1 MTSLWFVKRSGSP
14 QSRRFSSTC
23 SLTCASP
30 SCRRGSRRA
39 TSQYRG
45 DARSPEAPTPQWG
58 SRNQEMSVCQYGQSV
73 IVPHVSIVSSQPR
86 SFCRDSGRM
95 TTKLSWRFAPRRRII
110 LVEFVPGTA
119 PTARPVGAQFG
130 FRLKP
135 DSGNRICKRHD
146 VSGAKPGH
154 GRTRRI
160 KSIAMQFECELEDAG
175 STSGHPARAQVGR
188 A

>member
-1 MTSLWFVKRSGSP
+1 
-14 QSRRFSSTC
+14 
-23 SLTCASP
+23 
-30 SCRRGSRRA
+30 
-39 TSQYRG
+39 
-45 DARSPEAPTPQWG
+45 
-58 SRNQEMSVCQYGQSV
+58 
-73 IVPHVSIVSSQPR
+73 
-86 SFCRDSGRM
+86 
-95 TTKLSWRFAPRRRII
+95 RII

-160 KSIAMQFECELEDAG
+160 KSIAMQFECELEDA
-175 STSGHPARAQVGR
+175 ARLLVTQHALKLAVHDPEPVRLCQGTRVQNSPELR
-188 A
+188 R